1 MRARRN
7 FGLLQRQEEEIK
19 EEEKKSWQGF
29 FFSLF
34 WFGSSTTQISH
45 RWMPK
50 FVTEYT
56 LSALSSTID
65 SDIAQEASWPPLSI
79 AKMAKNRTPK
89 PSKSRPVSTS
99 ELNQPLLPS
108 ASSVTASTASCSF
121 SPAPDHTLF
130 AHISNQVHQQR
141 LRIYNASASAASSSQ
156 LVTDFL
162 LASLGRAECLSSQWV
177 RLSSQSSKSAK
188 RRKHGAESS
197 EDASASGSSQLLLA
211 LGLSSG
217 QVHLLSPALA
227 QSVAILD
234 ASSASGSSTASAAN
248 AAIVSMCYSESS
260 KTLFACTKNGWVSS
274 FALADVKLG
283 DQPSPLRPLSSFRPD
298 AKSAV
303 QLLSSRSD
311 LVLSA
316 HHSISL
322 TDVSQ
327 SDKGVCAT
335 FTGHA
340 SPVTHLEWLD
350 DHTFISAAEGDRMVS
365 AWTYDSNA
373 SKQVAG
379 RAFATAALDG
389 PVRAL
394 SVSASSTEISRTLI
408 TIVTQTGSVRI
419 YGLPSE
425 SRSEASPS
433 KKKSAALPS
442 LELLA
447 QSSPES
453 TGSSIEWIDARLVSD
468 KLRLA
473 RLIRGA
479 KISIDETTVLNGK
492 DAQLQKSLVLP
503 TAGGKNASVAGG
515 LDASDTD
522 EAQLTGGAAKMQRYA
537 DAPLRPRDID
547 DAVLTA
553 GLEDG
558 GLVAGASARGA
569 EMEPTLAQRLKDLGF
584 ADPSL
589 AGQEAD
595 EDDADIPTKKQQS
608 LTNEASLASSLSQ
621 ALHSGDTS
629 LLTSCLNHSDAIL
642 IRNTVRKISG
652 PLAVKLL
659 EECVN
664 RLNGVNGS
672 HASKGSMGSQKARGL
687 MEWVRAALLNH
698 MGYLMSLPNLVSRL
712 SGLHAT
718 LTARLATHERLLS
731 LNGRLELVLSQIE
744 ARAAYVSQAGNNAI
758 RVQGVKFGKKTQG
771 DAASQANVVGK
782 ERKKGKRWVEESDDS
797 DSDAM
802 AVDGEDGVLV
812 RDEDDEDGDVQD
824 IALGAN
830 DSEDEDGEDDSDDDG
845 PVRRRRKVKNGRM
858 SDGNTSADSDGDDD
872 DEDEEDDEDDI
883 EDVDED
889 EEEEEEDDEEEL
901 PDESDIEEEGASDME
916 DDEDEE
922 EYDEE
927 GAGGP
932 NGMFDL
938 EAEEGTD
945 EDDEE

>member
-1 MRARRN
+1 
-7 FGLLQRQEEEIK
+7 
-19 EEEKKSWQGF
+19 
-29 FFSLF
+29 
-34 WFGSSTTQISH
+34 
-45 RWMPK
+45 
-50 FVTEYT
+50 
-56 LSALSSTID
+56 
-65 SDIAQEASWPPLSI
+65 
-79 AKMAKNRTPK
+79 MAKNKAPK
-89 PSKSRPVSTS
+89 PPKSRPVSTS

-108 ASSVTASTASCSF
+108 SGSVTASTASCSF

-162 LASLGRAECLSSQWV
+162 LASLGGAECLSSHWV
-177 RLSSQSSKSAK
+177 RLSSKATKSTK
-188 RRKHGAESS
+188 RRKHDTEPS
-197 EDASASGSSQLLLA
+197 EDVITDSSSSQLLLA

-217 QVHLLSPALA
+217 QIHLLSPALA

-234 ASSASGSSTASAAN
+234 ASSALGSSTASAAN
-248 AAIVSMCYSESS
+248 AGIVSMSYSESS
-260 KTLFACTKNGWVSS
+260 KTLFACSKNGWVSS

-283 DQPSPLRPLSSFRPD
+283 DQPSPLRPFSSFRPD
-298 AKSAV
+298 TKSAV
-303 QLLSSRSD
+303 QLLSSRRD

-327 SDKGVCAT
+327 SDNAVRVT

-350 DHTFISAAEGDRMVS
+350 DNSFVSAAEGDRMVS
-365 AWTYDSNA
+365 AWTYDA
-373 SKQVAG
+373 KTGKTVAG

-394 SVSASSTEISRTLI
+394 SVSPTSAQQTRTLI

-425 SRSEASPS
+425 SKTETSPT

-442 LELLA
+442 LELLS
-447 QSSPES
+447 QSSAES
-453 TGSSIEWIDARLVSD
+453 NGASVEWIDARLVLD

-473 RLIRGA
+473 RLTRGA
-479 KISIDETTVLNGK
+479 KISIDETTVLSGK
-492 DAQLQKSLVLP
+492 DAQLQKTLALP
-503 TAGGKNASVAGG
+503 TVGGKTASSAGG
-515 LDASDTD
+515 LLAVDSD
-522 EAQLTGGAAKMQRYA
+522 EAQLTGGVAETQRYS
-537 DAPLRPRDID
+537 DAPSRPQEID
-547 DAVLTA
+547 DAVLSA
-553 GLEDG
+553 GLQDA
-558 GLVAGASARGA
+558 GLAPASSARA
-569 EMEPTLAQRLKDLGF
+569 ADKEPTLAQRLEELGF

-595 EDDADIPTKKQQS
+595 EDDADVPTKKQQS

-621 ALHSGDTS
+621 ALHSGDAS
-629 LLTSCLNHSDAIL
+629 LLTSCLNHNDAIL

-664 RLNGVNGS
+664 RLNGVGG
-672 HASKGSMGSQKARGL
+672 HHVSKGSMGSQKARGL
-687 MEWVRAALLNH
+687 MEWVRATLLNH
-698 MGYLMSLPNLVSRL
+698 MGYLMSLPNLVNRL

-718 LTARLATHERLLS
+718 LTTRLATHERLLS

-744 ARAAYVSQAGNNAI
+744 ARAAYASQAGNNAI
-758 RVQGVKFGKKTQG
+758 HVQGVKFGKKTQG
-771 DAASQANVVGK
+771 DSGSQAPKAGK
-782 ERKKGKRWVEESDDS
+782 ERRKGKKWVEESDDS
-797 DSDAM
+797 DSDDM
-802 AVDGEDGVLV
+802 DVVDADGVLV
-812 RDEDDEDGDVQD
+812 RSEGDEDGEVQD

-830 DSEDEDGEDDSDDDG
+830 DSDDDEEDDSDDDG
-845 PVRRRRKVKNGRM
+845 PIRRRRRVKNGRM
-858 SDGNTSADSDGDDD
+858 SDGNTSADSDGDN
-872 DEDEEDDEDDI
+872 DDEDDI
-883 EDVDED
+883 EDIEEDEDED
-889 EEEEEEDDEEEL
+889 EEDEEEL

-916 DDEDEE
+916 DDDEEE

-927 GAGGP
+927 DAGGP

-945 EDDEE
+945 EDDED